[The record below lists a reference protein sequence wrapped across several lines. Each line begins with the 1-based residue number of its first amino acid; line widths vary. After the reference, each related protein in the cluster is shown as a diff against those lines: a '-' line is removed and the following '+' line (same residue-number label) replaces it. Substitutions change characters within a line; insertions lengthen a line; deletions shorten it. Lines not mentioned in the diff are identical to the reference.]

1 MKMKNEYL
9 NSAIRFSKEAGQLIL
24 ENSNQSNTIKQK
36 LNHADLV
43 TEVDQLSED
52 LLRKRIK
59 TMFPDHW
66 ILSEEATGQEDPFEI
81 IKKEK
86 SGIGWIIDPIDGTTN
101 FIHRIPHFA
110 ISIGMV
116 KDGKPMIGV
125 VYNPVTDDLYY
136 AQKGEGAF
144 YNETLIQASK
154 ERGIKEAVLA
164 TGFPSKE
171 WNDNSSVIKQIHAL
185 TGKCRSIRVL
195 GAASLDLCFVARGL
209 LSGFWHDDLK
219 PWDSAAGMLILQ
231 EAGGKVTT
239 SSGQPYTLEK
249 RTLVASNG
257 LIHDSLLKLLS

>member
-1 MKMKNEYL
+1 MKNEYL
-9 NSAIRFSKEAGQLIL
+9 KSAIQFAKEAGQLIL
-24 ENSNQSNTIKQK
+24 ENMNQSNTIQQK

-52 LLRKRIK
+52 LLRKQIK
-59 TMFPDHW
+59 TMYPDHW

-110 ISIGMV
+110 VSIGIV
-116 KDGKPMIGV
+116 NGGEPMIGV
-125 VYNPVTDDLYY
+125 VYNPATDDLYY
-136 AQKGEGAF
+136 AVKGEGAF
-144 YNETLIQASK
+144 HNETSIQVSK
-154 ERGIKEAVLA
+154 ESGIQQAVLA

-171 WNDNSSVIKQIHAL
+171 WKENSSVSKQIHAL
-185 TGKCRSIRVL
+185 TGKCRNIRLL
-195 GAASLDLCFVARGL
+195 GAASLDLCFVAKGL
-209 LSGFWHDDLK
+209 ISGFWHDELN
-219 PWDSAAGMLILQ
+219 PWDTAAGLLILQ

-239 SSGQPYTLEK
+239 RCGQLYNLEN

-257 LIHDSLLKLLS
+257 FIHDSLLKLLQF